1 MQDEKDNVRYLK
13 TENTF
18 PTFQLYE
25 KKRRGNNKS
34 L

>member
-18 PTFQLYE
+18 PTFQIYE
-25 KKRRGNNKS
+25 NKKKR
-34 L
+34 